1 MTFFILQR
9 PCWECVWSSASR
21 HSFSL
26 MNNSQEI
33 ISNWVVW
40 LRGRGSGRRVRRAGE
55 MLRSRLGR
63 RWVCREETDA
73 VSPREMREE
82 TSKQGMQGNTE
93 TAERVQ
99 EHGDRQTGG
108 PSGAQQASQ
117 GELGTV
123 AVWGPTAQPTLIR
136 SVSRWPLA
144 LSGVVY
150 SRNQI

>member
-1 MTFFILQR
+1 M
-9 PCWECVWSSASR
+9 
-21 HSFSL
+21 
-26 MNNSQEI
+26 
-33 ISNWVVW
+33 
-40 LRGRGSGRRVRRAGE
+40 RRAGRCFGAALE
-55 MLRSRLGR
+55 GAESAGR
-63 RWVCREETDA
+63 RPTLSHLGKCVKKLQNK
-73 VSPREMREE
+73 S
-82 TSKQGMQGNTE
+82 SQGNTE